1 MPGISSRRSHR
12 YAASAG
18 GKVEADPERLF
29 AMVLECV
36 DEALE
41 KAVGAGAFPGVAVC
55 TFWHGLVGAGRDGKP
70 LTPVITWAD
79 TRSAPQATVLGAR
92 PDAEAARQRTG
103 CQMHPSY
110 FPAKL
115 AWMREQDPSVFT
127 QVDWWCSIGEYFFGR
142 LFGDRRCSYSMAS
155 GSGLLDRVSLRWDPA
170 LLDLLGLAPG
180 RLSTLCDV
188 DEPSRALL
196 PRYTSRWPAL
206 RGVPWFPA
214 LGDGACSNL
223 GAGCGLPGRLVLM
236 VGTTGAMRIMRERT
250 AVAVPRGLWA
260 YLLDRS
266 RMLLGGVLGD
276 GGNLVEWMGDTLK
289 LGRSAR
295 EIEEALVAAAPA
307 GHGITVLPYLTGER
321 STGWNASARG
331 AMTGLRSD
339 TTSLDILQAGLEAI
353 AYRFAAVRD
362 RLAESAKVDGE
373 IVATGGAMLASPAWC
388 QIVADALNAPVACS
402 AVEEASS
409 RGAALRALEALGLF
423 DTSNMT
429 APVVRKFLPR
439 PRAVEAHLRARECQE
454 RLYGALYGYQIPGY
468 AGYSMT
474 TMLFT
479 TRVTPSTP
487 AATMPHR
494 SAEAWDCTVPSS
506 VTTPLSH
513 TASSCITERR
523 SR

>member
-12 YAASAG
+12 YAASANG
-18 GKVEADPERLF
+18 RVEADPEQLF
-29 AMVLECV
+29 AMVVECI

-41 KAVGAGAFPGVAVC
+41 RAAAAGAGDFAGVAAC
-55 TFWHGLVGAGRDGKP
+55 TFWHGLVGVDGDMKP

-79 TRSAPQATVLGAR
+79 TRSAPQAARLGAR
-92 PDAEAARQRTG
+92 ADAEAARQRTG

-115 AWMREQDPSVFT
+115 AWLREQEADVFARVT
-127 QVDWWCSIGEYFFGR
+127 WWCSVGEYFFGR
-142 LFGDRRCSYSMAS
+142 LFGEKRCSYSMAS
-155 GSGLLDRVSLRWDPA
+155 GSGLLDRVSLRWDAP
-170 LLDLLGLAPG
+170 LLDLLGVSSG
-180 RLSTLCDV
+180 QLSALCDV
-188 DEPSRALL
+188 DEPCRTLL
-196 PRYTSRWPAL
+196 PQYASRWPAL

-236 VGTTGAMRIMRERT
+236 VGTTGAMRIMRERA
-250 AVAVPRGLWA
+250 AVAVPRGLWG

-276 GGNLVEWMGDTLK
+276 GGNLVEWMGETLN
-289 LGRSAR
+289 LGRSPR
-295 EIEEALVAAAPA
+295 EIEEGLVAAAPA

-321 STGWNASARG
+321 STGWNAGARG

-339 TTSLDILQAGLEAI
+339 TTALDILQAGLEAV

-362 RLAESAKVDGE
+362 RLAESASVGGE

-388 QIVADALNAPVACS
+388 QIVADALDAPVACS

-423 DTSNMT
+423 DTAGMT
-429 APVVRKFLPR
+429 PPVGRRFVPR
-439 PRAVEAHLRARECQE
+439 PRAAEAHRRARESQE
-454 RLYGALYGYQIPGY
+454 KLYGALYGPAPTPPG
-468 AGYSMT
+468 
-474 TMLFT
+474 
-479 TRVTPSTP
+479 TPGTP
-487 AATMPHR
+487 
-494 SAEAWDCTVPSS
+494 
-506 VTTPLSH
+506 
-513 TASSCITERR
+513 
-523 SR
+523 